1 MICRLNE
8 GFATWLEHKLPEIS
22 SMTNTLR
29 FDEFYNIRKT
39 HVVFRMDSLEST
51 RPIASDGNTPDEIMG
66 LLDEINYDKR
76 K

>member
-1 MICRLNE
+1 
-8 GFATWLEHKLPEIS
+8 
-22 SMTNTLR
+22 MTNNMR

-51 RPIASDGNTPDEIMG
+51 RPIASDGNTPSEIMG

-76 K
+76 ND